1 MGDLKVFLIK
11 LSEENMTDKF
21 KDPMKPKFH
30 PKEHRNNDGI
40 VKPLVEGIVGLALV
54 GGIVQALKK

>member
-1 MGDLKVFLIK
+1 
-11 LSEENMTDKF
+11 MTDKF